1 MFRRDKKKI
10 NKIVAKNVV
19 YSQRNESLRELRR
32 SLNEALSRADKLEKE
47 VSDLKN
53 DRDREKN
60 RYDVETV

>member
-60 RYDVETV
+60 RCDVETV